1 MTALLDELREHWLL
15 YAAMPL
21 AAALIGYVTKIVA
34 IRMMFQPLEF
44 HGVGRLGW
52 QGIIPRRAA
61 RMASI
66 ATETLT
72 RELIDPQQIISRLD
86 PVRIAE
92 EMRQPLL
99 DTVDDITREVASTYQ
114 PGLWESLPEAA
125 RRMLIR
131 RVQDD
136 APALVEQVVGDIRR
150 NVENV
155 LDIKSMIVTNL
166 VRDKELLNR
175 IFREA
180 GDQEFRFIARS
191 GIVFGF
197 LIGLIQVAA
206 WALTHNPLVMP
217 LFGIFTGWFTD
228 WLALKMIFHPK
239 NPTRYLGII
248 EWQGL
253 FLKRRKEVSEKYGA
267 LIAQEILTPS
277 NLFEALLK
285 GPLSDRV
292 YVMVQ
297 RHVQQI
303 VDSQSGLARPLVVL
317 TVGSTRYQEMKRF
330 VATRVMAELPETM
343 RHVEA
348 YAEEALDIRNTLTT
362 KMRDLEPEEFEEL
375 LRPAFRQ
382 DEWILISVG
391 AILGGLMGELQVLL
405 LTH

>member
-1 MTALLDELREHWLL
+1 
-15 YAAMPL
+15 MPL

-197 LIGLIQVAA
+197 LIGLVQVAA

-239 NPTRYLGII
+239 HPTRYLGII

-253 FLKRRKEVSEKYGA
+253 FLKRRQEVSEKYGA

-292 YVMVQ
+292 FAMVQ

>member
-44 HGVGRLGW
+44 RGVGRLGW

-197 LIGLIQVAA
+197 LIGLVQVAA

-239 NPTRYLGII
+239 HPTRYLGII

-253 FLKRRKEVSEKYGA
+253 FLKRRQEVSEKYGA

-292 YVMVQ
+292 FAMVQ